1 MHFQKLLPEQMQ
13 YEDSKDQSVE
23 NFMEKCIMTEWKTK
37 LNANTSLSYETQK
50 TWNLW
55 YVILWP
61 VQNEFQKYYYKIK
74 WTKANHFNERS
85 ILDQYFTKLPNPWG
99 METLRGY
106 LENLGQKSRYFRAKN
121 HVCKE
126 THKRVVPH
134 NYERRQNKESNPE
147 RTLLPNQC

>member
-37 LNANTSLSYETQK
+37 WNANTCLSYETQK

-106 LENLGQKSRYFRAKN
+106 LENLGQRADTVGQRIMYARK
-121 HVCKE
+121 CISE
-126 THKRVVPH
+126 
-134 NYERRQNKESNPE
+134 
-147 RTLLPNQC
+147 